1 MEFLIEEN
9 RQFNRR
15 KEDSNQMLLDIID
28 TRTWKSNLIA
38 EMIDNIQ
45 IDKENQIYME
55 YRYNIF

>member
-1 MEFLIEEN
+1 
-9 RQFNRR
+9 
-15 KEDSNQMLLDIID
+15 MLLDIID